1 MIQSQSFTAMRWFS
15 SHSVL
20 QCKALLLCCHLHIKV
35 CALSSVYSPAA
46 SHSATKSYVSELHA
60 IAKMT
65 GKSFELVLQNEL
77 AKLSSVTVTS
87 AESVPVGGDDVG
99 SVLPLLSA
107 IQLSFSPTST
117 IESPMPTSK
126 VPTSVYA
133 SISEQNLTRATI
145 SQITNDCQSMC
156 TLNC

>member
-1 MIQSQSFTAMRWFS
+1 MQSLTP
-15 SHSVL
+15 VL
-20 QCKALLLCCHLHIKV
+20 PLTYKSPTQPDVTFQV

-87 AESVPVGGDDVG
+87 AESVPAGGGDGVG

-107 IQLSFSPTST
+107 TQLSFSPTSI